1 MFDNYKNKG
10 LTGLVNIGNTCFINS
25 CFQILSHTY
34 ELNEILNN
42 IDYNKK
48 LNNINDSMLLIEW
61 NTLRKLMWNE
71 NCIITPNRFI
81 NTIHKLASIK
91 KLDIFSNYYQNDITE
106 FFIFVIN
113 CFHNSLSREVTININ
128 GDVKNERD
136 FIAKKCYEMI
146 ANTYSKEYSEIWDIF
161 YGVQITILSSQQDDS
176 KINYIPESYSILSL
190 SIPNIENPTLIDC
203 FDLYVENEDMDVQQ
217 PSLGKKKQIQFWNFP
232 KILVIDLKRYSC
244 DVIHEKNK
252 ILVSFPLENLDLS
265 KYILGYNKNIYLYD
279 LYGVCNH
286 IGLNNNSGHYNSFI
300 KNVDEW
306 YQFDDTNIVKI
317 TNLNDIVN
325 PNAYCFF
332 YRRKN

>member
-1 MFDNYKNKG
+1 
-10 LTGLVNIGNTCFINS
+10 
-25 CFQILSHTY
+25 
-34 ELNEILNN
+34 
-42 IDYNKK
+42 
-48 LNNINDSMLLIEW
+48 
-61 NTLRKLMWNE
+61 
-71 NCIITPNRFI
+71 
-81 NTIHKLASIK
+81 
-91 KLDIFSNYYQNDITE
+91 
-106 FFIFVIN
+106 
-113 CFHNSLSREVTININ
+113 
-128 GDVKNERD
+128 
-136 FIAKKCYEMI
+136 
-146 ANTYSKEYSEIWDIF
+146 
-161 YGVQITILSSQQDDS
+161 
-176 KINYIPESYSILSL
+176 
-190 SIPNIENPTLIDC
+190 
-203 FDLYVENEDMDVQQ
+203 
-217 PSLGKKKQIQFWNFP
+217 
-232 KILVIDLKRYSC
+232 VIDLKRYSC